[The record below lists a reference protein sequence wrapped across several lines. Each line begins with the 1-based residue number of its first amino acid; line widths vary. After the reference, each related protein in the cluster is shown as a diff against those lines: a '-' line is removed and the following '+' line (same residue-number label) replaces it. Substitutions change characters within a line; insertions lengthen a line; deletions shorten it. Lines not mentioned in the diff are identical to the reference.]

1 MMGKTSIEWADRV
14 WNPVTGCSKV
24 SQGCKN
30 CYAERIAARFWKGRP
45 FTKVVC
51 NPGKLDDPASWY
63 KPRRVFVNSMS
74 DLFHPDVD
82 DKFIDKVF
90 TRMAVARRHTFLILT
105 KRPERMLAY
114 FKRWTNGG
122 WDTPGIIYHDAMEL
136 FRNSRRASGYTY
148 DTMHTWPLPNVWL
161 GVSAE
166 DQTTADER
174 IPLLLQTPAAVRFVS
189 CEPLLGPVDLLHHL
203 APVMHVNA
211 EKDLSNDTANALVQM
226 GRHVYK
232 YLEGALLDWVI
243 AGGESG
249 PGARPMHPQ
258 WAKSI
263 KDQCQAAGVPFFF
276 KQWGEWVPR
285 GMAQLLGFDAK
296 VTMNTVLDAIPY
308 PVIMSRI
315 GKKATGRELDGRTWE
330 EVPEGDKG

>member
-1 MMGKTSIEWADRV
+1 MADTKIEWADKV
-14 WNPVTGCSKV
+14 WNTVTGCTKV

-30 CYAERIAARFWKGRP
+30 CYANAVHDKRHKAFLQGKKVPQQYAVPFETILLHEDRLEAPLHWRKPQRI
-45 FTKVVC
+45 
-51 NPGKLDDPASWY
+51 
-63 KPRRVFVNSMS
+63 FVDSMS
-74 DLFHPDVD
+74 DLFHPDVP
-82 DKFIDKVF
+82 DKFIGRVWS
-90 TRMAVARRHTFLILT
+90 RMLECPKHTFMILT
-105 KRPERMLAY
+105 KRPQRMVDVISRLVAECERKGL
-114 FKRWTNGG
+114 RQ
-122 WDTPGIIYHDAMEL
+122 
-136 FRNSRRASGYTY
+136 AS
-148 DTMHTWPLPNVWL
+148 NIWL

-166 DQTTADER
+166 DQQTADER
-174 IPLLLQTPAAVRFVS
+174 IPYLLQTPAAVRFVS

-296 VTMNTVLDAIPY
+296 VSKNTAFDAIPY

-315 GKKATGRELDGRTWE
+315 GKKAAGRLLDGREWSE
-330 EVPEGDKG
+330 FPPSN